1 MENKPAD
8 KETAIIEQDTHD
20 MQDGAVRLKPYIS
33 PFGACAMSI
42 GSAIGWGSFVFTG
55 NSYLLK
61 AGTLGSV
68 IGVIIG
74 GLIMFIMARNYCYM
88 LNRYPEAGGVYA
100 YVTGVF
106 GHDRA
111 FLVSWFLFLTYMS
124 VFWAN
129 ATSLPLF
136 ARNFFGDLFKFG
148 PHYTIAGYE
157 VWLGEAFLSILFIV
171 LAGII
176 CMKFKKLGY
185 RIAVICAVVFTAGLA
200 ICLFVS
206 LCGMGNAG
214 YSMAP
219 ALIPDKRIAP
229 QIIGIACMAPW
240 AFIGY
245 ENISHSA
252 AEFDFQRNRSFGVM
266 SVSVLVTSLL
276 YIAIILLSVTA
287 YPQGYSSWLEYIAD
301 LDNISGL
308 DRYPTFYAA
317 GRYMGFAGVAI
328 LAAVLFTLI
337 VSSLIGMITAVSRL
351 LYAIANDGIIPE
363 NYAALSETG
372 VPERAIKIIMLISVF
387 IPFIG
392 RTAIGWI
399 VDVTTIGTILV
410 YCFVSAA
417 AFKVAK
423 LEYDKRGQI
432 LGITGIVIMA
442 FLAVVLQ
449 FPNLTGDTRMAKES
463 YFLFTVWG
471 VLGFLF
477 FRWVVNRDRM
487 RRFGNSI
494 VVWIGMLALVLFTSL
509 IWMSES
515 TQSAV
520 EDTISEISAYY
531 KGQADDSKYEML
543 EKDFIS
549 GEISGMKRIT
559 TRNGLVLFGLFV
571 LSTVIVSSNY
581 QTMKKR
587 EKENDEALGAA
598 QNMAYRDQLTG
609 VKSKHAYAEK
619 EESMN
624 LRIKQKLVAEFAVV
638 VCDVNGL
645 KQIND
650 TLGHKAG
657 DEYIKTA
664 CMMVCK
670 LFKHSPVFRIGGDE
684 FVVVMEGEDYANRLH
699 LMAELESMVENNNKV
714 GGVVVAAGLSDYDS
728 SVDISF
734 RQVFDRADA
743 IMYSRKKELKG
754 MT

>member
-1 MENKPAD
+1 MEIISEK
-8 KETAIIEQDTHD
+8 KETD
-20 MQDGAVRLKPYIS
+20 MTGQAVQDGSVRLKPYLT
-33 PFGACAMSI
+33 PFGACAIST

-61 AGTLGSV
+61 AGILGSV

-74 GLIMFIMARNYCYM
+74 GLVMFIIAWNYFRM
-88 LNRYPEAGGVYA
+88 LERYPEAGGVYA

-129 ATSLPLF
+129 ATALPLF
-136 ARNFFGDLFKFG
+136 AGNFFGDMFKFG
-148 PHYTIAGYE
+148 FHYTVAGYE
-157 VWLGEAFLSILFIV
+157 VWFGEAFISVLFIV

-176 CMKFKKLGY
+176 CMKYKKLGY
-185 RIAVICAVVFTAGLA
+185 RIAVVSVVVFTAGIA
-200 ICLFVS
+200 ICLFAA
-206 LCGMGNAG
+206 LCGMGAAG

-219 ALIPDKRIAP
+219 AFIPDKRIAP
-229 QIIGIACMAPW
+229 QIIGITCMAPW
-240 AFIGY
+240 AFVGF

-252 AEFDFQRNRSFGVM
+252 AEFDFPVRKSFRVL
-266 SVSVLVTSLL
+266 SFSVLITSLL
-276 YIAIILLSVTA
+276 YIAIILLSVSA
-287 YPQGYSSWLEYIAD
+287 YPGEYSSWLEYIAD
-301 LDNISGL
+301 VGNVSGIN
-308 DRYPTFYAA
+308 RYPTFHAA
-317 GRYMGFAGVAI
+317 QRYLGYSGIAI
-328 LAAVLFTLI
+328 IAAVLFALI
-337 VSSLIGMITAVSRL
+337 VSSLIGMIIAVSRL
-351 LYAIANDGIIPE
+351 LYALAGDGIIPE
-363 NYAALSETG
+363 KYAVLNEDG
-372 VPERAIKIIMLISVF
+372 VPGKAIGIIILVSVF
-387 IPFIG
+387 VPFVG

-410 YCFVSAA
+410 YIFVSAA
-417 AFKVAK
+417 AYKTAK
-423 LEYDKRGQI
+423 LERDRMGKI
-432 LGITGIVIMA
+432 FGIAGIVIMA
-442 FLAVVLQ
+442 LLAIVLQ
-449 FPNLTGDTRMAKES
+449 YPDLTGDTGMAKES

-487 RRFGNSI
+487 RHFGNSI
-494 VVWIGMLALVLFTSL
+494 IVWIGMLALVLFTAL
-509 IWMSES
+509 VWMSES
-515 TQSAV
+515 GQSAA
-520 EDTISEISAYY
+520 ENTISEISAYY
-531 KGQADDSKYEML
+531 KGQADESKYEML
-543 EKDFIS
+543 EKDFIEE
-549 GEISGMKRIT
+549 EIRGMKRVT
-559 TRNGLVLFGLFV
+559 TVNGIVLFGLFV
-571 LSTVIVSSNY
+571 LSTVIMSSNY

-624 LRIKQKLVAEFAVV
+624 MRIKQSLVAEFAVV

-664 CMMVCK
+664 CMMICK
-670 LFKHSPVFRIGGDE
+670 LFKHSPVYRIGGDE
-684 FVVVMEGEDYANRLH
+684 FVVIMEGEDYANRLH
-699 LMAELESMVENNNKV
+699 LMAELEDMVENNNKV
-714 GGVVVAAGLSDYDS
+714 GGVVVAAGLTDFDP

-734 RQVFDRADA
+734 RQVFDRADS
-743 IMYSRKKELKG
+743 IMYLRKKELKSLV
-754 MT
+754 

>member
-1 MENKPAD
+1 MENTSDKKEAD
-8 KETAIIEQDTHD
+8 MTGQDV
-20 MQDGAVRLKPYIS
+20 QDGAVRLKPYIT
-33 PFGACAMSI
+33 PFGACAIST

-68 IGVIIG
+68 IGIIIG
-74 GLIMFIMARNYCYM
+74 GLIMFIMARNYFCM
-88 LNRYPEAGGVYA
+88 LERYPEAGGVYA

-136 ARNFFGDLFKFG
+136 AGNFFGDMFKFG
-148 PHYTIAGYE
+148 LHYTIAGYE
-157 VWLGEAFLSILFIV
+157 VWLGEALISVLFIV
-171 LAGII
+171 LSGII
-176 CMKFKKLGY
+176 CMKYKKSGY
-185 RIAVICAVVFTAGLA
+185 RIAVVSAVVFTAGLA
-200 ICLFVS
+200 VCLFAA
-206 LCGMGNAG
+206 LCGMGAAG

-219 ALIPDKRIAP
+219 GLIPDKRIAP

-240 AFIGY
+240 AFVGF

-252 AEFDFQRNRSFGVM
+252 AEFDFPRRKTFGILSFA
-266 SVSVLVTSLL
+266 VLITSLL
-276 YIAIILLSVTA
+276 YIAIILLSVSA
-287 YPQGYSSWLEYIAD
+287 YPEGYNSWLEYIAD
-301 LDNISGL
+301 VDNISGL
-308 DRYPTFYAA
+308 NRYPAFHAA
-317 GRYMGFAGVAI
+317 ERYLGYLGIAI
-328 LAAVLFTLI
+328 LAAVLFALI
-337 VSSLIGMITAVSRL
+337 ISSLIGMIIAVSRL
-351 LYAIANDGIIPE
+351 LYAIAGDGIIPE
-363 NYAALSETG
+363 KYAALNEDG
-372 VPERAIKIIMLISVF
+372 VPEKAIGIIMLISVF
-387 IPFIG
+387 VPFIG

-417 AFKVAK
+417 AYKVAK
-423 LEYDKRGQI
+423 LEYDRIGQI
-432 LGITGIVIMA
+432 SGIAGIVIMA
-442 FLAVVLQ
+442 FLAAVLQ
-449 FPNLTGDTRMAKES
+449 FPGLTGDAGMAKES

-477 FRWVVNRDRM
+477 FRWVVSRDRM

-494 VVWIGMLALVLFTSL
+494 VVWIGMLALVLFTAL
-509 IWMSES
+509 VWMSES
-515 TQSAV
+515 AQSAA
-520 EDTISEISAYY
+520 EDTINEISAYY

-543 EKDFIS
+543 EKDFIED
-549 GEISGMKRIT
+549 EIRGMKRVT
-559 TRNGLVLFGLFV
+559 AGNGFVLFGLFV

-587 EKENDEALGAA
+587 EKENDEALGVV

-624 LRIKQKLVAEFAVV
+624 LRIKQSLVAEFAIV

-664 CMMVCK
+664 CMMICK

-714 GGVVVAAGLSDYDS
+714 GGVVVAAGLTDYDS
-728 SVDISF
+728 SVDTSF
-734 RQVFDRADA
+734 RQVFDRADS
-743 IMYSRKKELKG
+743 IMYLRKKELKSNS
-754 MT
+754 